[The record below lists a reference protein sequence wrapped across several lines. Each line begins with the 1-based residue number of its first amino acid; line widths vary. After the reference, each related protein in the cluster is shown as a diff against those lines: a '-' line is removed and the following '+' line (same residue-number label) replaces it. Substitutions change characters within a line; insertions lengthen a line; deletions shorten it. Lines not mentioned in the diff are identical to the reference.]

1 MRKSPPPRAVARPQ
15 PDPPGSRPDFPRVRR
30 MLSNRESARRSR
42 RRKQAHLGELQAQ
55 VGQLQQENQDLL
67 KKLHSLH
74 LSFNEVMRRNQ
85 VVKETMAI
93 LRAQIA
99 SGKPVSKETLAAAN
113 AAISAG
119 SVAEARL
126 ASEMIAGPAPAPAP
140 VPVPAV
146 PGCEDPLPVPAGTQ
160 GFPSPAAWTP
170 IPVHHN
176 AYSRG
181 YPVAAS
187 APVGSPDPAAAGYPA
202 SAHASLMHHNA
213 SMSAAAAAA
222 AARAGYT
229 GGVILGQGMSPRGVG
244 VPAAGQYAAY
254 PAHVGAAGAPFV
266 DGGVGGGWVVDPNP
280 NVANVATAG
289 TAGKGKGRGTAAA
302 GGGKRGG
309 GRAGKKPSNFP
320 TAPRGRVG
328 GSETSSLTH
337 QTSVGGGAA
346 AGGAGGGGGGGGS
359 IDTGDGSGDRLSL
372 DADAFAAT
380 MMSDGDRGV
389 GLTGDADAPLDL
401 HLPSAA
407 DHIAG
412 QEAALA
418 AAVSAQLRIPG
429 LDAAPPRPTGVS
441 VGVGVGVGVGGDFSL
456 PGGASEA
463 AAAAAAAAARGIGNQ
478 QGSDESGA
486 GSGNS
491 AGNSGDDGDARGSDG
506 NGQQQQSA
514 HHEALDDA
522 VAGDKMGGFEN
533 FLVNAPILEHV
544 EHDDVGLDDV
554 DDWLAESGGG
564 GVKEMKTTKMG
575 RTESMNRVASLE
587 RMAKRVAG
595 GFRDEA

>member
-1 MRKSPPPRAVARPQ
+1 
-15 PDPPGSRPDFPRVRR
+15 

-55 VGQLQQENQDLL
+55 VGQLQRENQDLL

-85 VVKETMAI
+85 VVKETMVL
-93 LRAQIA
+93 LRSQIA
-99 SGKPVSKETLAAAN
+99 SGVPISEKILAAAN

-126 ASEMIAGPAPAPAP
+126 ASEIIAGAVSPA
-140 VPVPAV
+140 VPAV
-146 PGCEDPLPVPAGTQ
+146 PGGKEPAPALAGTQ
-160 GFPSPAAWTP
+160 GVPSPAAWTP
-170 IPVHHN
+170 VPIPRDTYARDVPVVQSAGHP
-176 AYSRG
+176 AG
-181 YPVAAS
+181 VPDPVAA
-187 APVGSPDPAAAGYPA
+187 GYSA
-202 SAHASLMHHNA
+202 SASALLTRHDP
-213 SMSAAAAAA
+213 SMSAATA

-229 GGVILGQGMSPRGVG
+229 GGVILGRSVGPGGVG
-244 VPAAGQYAAY
+244 VPATGQYATGQYAA
-254 PAHVGAAGAPFV
+254 GSPFV
-266 DGGVGGGWVVDPNP
+266 DGGGGGWVVDPNS
-280 NVANVATAG
+280 VANVAG
-289 TAGKGKGRGTAAA
+289 NVVGHGSHGGKGKGKGTAV

-320 TAPRGRVG
+320 TPARGRVG

-337 QTSVGGGAA
+337 QTSIDTGD
-346 AGGAGGGGGGGGS
+346 GGGGGGA
-359 IDTGDGSGDRLSL
+359 RLSL

-429 LDAAPPRPTGVS
+429 LDAALPRPTGVS
-441 VGVGVGVGVGGDFSL
+441 VGVGVGVGGDFSL

-491 AGNSGDDGDARGSDG
+491 AGNSGDDGVARESDG

-522 VAGDKMGGFEN
+522 VAGDKIGGFEN
-533 FLVNAPILEHV
+533 FLANAPILEHV
-544 EHDDVGLDDV
+544 EHDDVGLDV

-564 GVKEMKTTKMG
+564 AKEIKSTKMG

-587 RMAKRVAG
+587 RMAKRVAA
-595 GFRDEA
+595 GFRDEP

>member
-1 MRKSPPPRAVARPQ
+1 
-15 PDPPGSRPDFPRVRR
+15 

-55 VGQLQQENQDLL
+55 VGQLQRENQDLL

-85 VVKETMAI
+85 VVKETMVL
-93 LRAQIA
+93 LRSQIT
-99 SGKPVSKETLAAAN
+99 SGVPISEKIFAAAN

-126 ASEMIAGPAPAPAP
+126 ASEIIAGAVSPAVPAVLGCKEPAPA
-140 VPVPAV
+140 
-146 PGCEDPLPVPAGTQ
+146 LAGTQ
-160 GFPSPAAWTP
+160 GVPSPAAWTP
-170 IPVHHN
+170 VPIPRDTYARDV
-176 AYSRG
+176 
-181 YPVAAS
+181 PVVQS
-187 APVGSPDPAAAGYPA
+187 AGHPAGVPDQVAAGYSA
-202 SAHASLMHHNA
+202 SASALLTRHDP
-213 SMSAAAAAA
+213 SMSAATA

-229 GGVILGQGMSPRGVG
+229 GGVILGRSVAPGGVG
-244 VPAAGQYAAY
+244 VPATGQYATGQYAA
-254 PAHVGAAGAPFV
+254 GSPFV
-266 DGGVGGGWVVDPNP
+266 DGGGGGWVVDPNS
-280 NVANVATAG
+280 VANVAG
-289 TAGKGKGRGTAAA
+289 NVVGHGSHGGKGKGKGTAV

-320 TAPRGRVG
+320 TPARGRVG

-337 QTSVGGGAA
+337 QTS
-346 AGGAGGGGGGGGS
+346 
-359 IDTGDGSGDRLSL
+359 IDTGDGGGARLSL

-380 MMSDGDRGV
+380 MMSDGNRGV

-429 LDAAPPRPTGVS
+429 STPRRRVPRASASGSGSGSAVISAFPAAPAKPPPPPPPPPRAASATNRAPTNPAPDRGTA
-441 VGVGVGVGVGGDFSL
+441 
-456 PGGASEA
+456 PGT
-463 AAAAAAAAARGIGNQ
+463 ARRR
-478 QGSDESGA
+478 A
-486 GSGNS
+486 GE
-491 AGNSGDDGDARGSDG
+491 SDG

-522 VAGDKMGGFEN
+522 VAGDKIGGFEN
-533 FLVNAPILEHV
+533 FLANAPILEHV
-544 EHDDVGLDDV
+544 EHDDVGLDV
-554 DDWLAESGGG
+554 DDWLAERAAARRRSNPPRWGA
-564 GVKEMKTTKMG
+564 
-575 RTESMNRVASLE
+575 RRA
-587 RMAKRVAG
+587 
-595 GFRDEA
+595 